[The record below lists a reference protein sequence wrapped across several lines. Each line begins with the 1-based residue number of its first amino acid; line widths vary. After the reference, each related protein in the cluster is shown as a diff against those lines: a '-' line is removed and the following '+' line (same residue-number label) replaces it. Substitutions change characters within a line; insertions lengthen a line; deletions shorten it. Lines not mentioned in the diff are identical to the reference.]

1 MCGRQIALGGVGG
14 SHITS
19 AVIQGS
25 FLHLCAPFNLHLLTE
40 VILFFIYLV
49 LFNMITFGRSLED
62 AIEWP
67 RLHHQLDPMY
77 VEVEGENFIS
87 VDFFYELQIL
97 LEKLKNS

>member
-1 MCGRQIALGGVGG
+1 
-14 SHITS
+14 
-19 AVIQGS
+19 
-25 FLHLCAPFNLHLLTE
+25 
-40 VILFFIYLV
+40 
-49 LFNMITFGRSLED
+49 MITFGRSLED

>member
-1 MCGRQIALGGVGG
+1 
-14 SHITS
+14 
-19 AVIQGS
+19 
-25 FLHLCAPFNLHLLTE
+25 
-40 VILFFIYLV
+40 
-49 LFNMITFGRSLED
+49 MITFGRSLED

-97 LEKLKNS
+97 LEKLKNSWNEVEKVELITAVVLERSLSTKVTFYTPYT